1 MTDFLSLHDAEQIA
15 ADEAPVPKPGLTHVV
30 TGVIRN
36 PAQILTDAL
45 AHPIESYALTL
56 AAAGGVY
63 WALNIAI
70 ADAGNRAASLPVS
83 LAAIVFLGLC
93 GGVGY
98 LYALTILLN
107 WSCDILGG
115 RATRKQIR
123 TSLAYAGVPG
133 IIALVLFG
141 VPKLLFYGQSLFLEE
156 RAWISSPFIWV
167 LWFGDALCFAWSL
180 MLVVKALKMMNGFST
195 TRATMAAVLPMGPIA
210 LIGMLFAAIVWGGA
224 FFAPPAF

>member
-15 ADEAPVPKPGLTHVV
+15 AEEAPVPKPGLSHVA

-36 PAQILTDAL
+36 PAQTLADAL
-45 AHPIESYALTL
+45 AHPFESYALTL

-63 WALNIAI
+63 WALNVAI
-70 ADAGNRAASLPVS
+70 AEAGSRTASLPVS
-83 LAAIVFLGLC
+83 LAAIVFLGIC
-93 GGVGY
+93 GGVAY

-115 RATRKQIR
+115 QATRKKLR
-123 TSLAYAGVPG
+123 TVLAYAGVPG

-141 VPKLLFYGQSLFLEE
+141 LPKLLIYGQSLFMQE
-156 RAWISSPFIWV
+156 RSSISSPFIWV

-180 MLVVKALKMMNGFST
+180 MLVVKGLKMMNGFGT
-195 TRATMAAVLPMGPIA
+195 AKAMMAALLPLGPIA
-210 LIGMLFAAIVWGGA
+210 LIGILFAAVVWGGGS
-224 FFAPPAF
+224 FAPPAY